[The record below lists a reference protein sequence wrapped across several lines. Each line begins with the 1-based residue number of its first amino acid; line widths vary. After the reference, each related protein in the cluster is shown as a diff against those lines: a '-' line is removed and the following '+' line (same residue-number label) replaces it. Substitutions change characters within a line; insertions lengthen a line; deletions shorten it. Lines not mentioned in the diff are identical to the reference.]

1 MHIYMLGWNWKHPD
15 TFAIERPNGHFGMQL
30 ILVRSKGRVKMDD
43 KEYRVNKNTAFLVES
58 CLPHC
63 LYADGEEYADDW
75 IRFSIDHEAD
85 GDFMDSLQL
94 EFNVPIVLQDDAI
107 SQMIAAGVEIFK
119 SDAAQKNETLNYL
132 LRAILRHIS
141 EYVRQP
147 DKRDQN
153 YYTEA
158 LDRIRREI
166 YDDPAHDWKIPEIAE
181 NLSISVSHFQR
192 LYKKR
197 FGVSCMNDVFISR
210 MNYAKKLLLETDYSA
225 KEIAYMCGYQNYEN
239 FSRTFV
245 KYGCISPVQYRSKY
259 KEK

>member
-63 LYADGEEYADDW
+63 LYADGEEYVDDW
-75 IRFSIDHEAD
+75 IRFSIDHEVD

-119 SDAAQKNETLNYL
+119 SDAAF
-132 LRAILRHIS
+132 III
-141 EYVRQP
+141 VP
-147 DKRDQN
+147 DK
-153 YYTEA
+153 
-158 LDRIRREI
+158 
-166 YDDPAHDWKIPEIAE
+166 
-181 NLSISVSHFQR
+181 
-192 LYKKR
+192 
-197 FGVSCMNDVFISR
+197 
-210 MNYAKKLLLETDYSA
+210 
-225 KEIAYMCGYQNYEN
+225 
-239 FSRTFV
+239 
-245 KYGCISPVQYRSKY
+245 
-259 KEK
+259 